1 MLSSPAS
8 TQQLNL
14 DPDILWIENEIV
26 KNYEFKKH
34 TQKDEWVQQ
43 PSFENSLIAKTGE
56 LTTFASLAGKAQKFF
71 TQTENNDWDRSKKTR
86 SCINLLYITAARYLL
101 VTYILYEQSG
111 TRLTAC
117 QEVRD
122 DYGKL
127 ISLVIPDSGVCFP
140 KPYGSATCKSDYDVG
155 LIGKDAGFLAK
166 KFNDFF
172 EITFGKPSELV
183 FDTNVY
189 AFTLEFA
196 MPSIFQKLPREFAN
210 SVARKEQT
218 VNFKMQELASAY
230 YKVFKYNK
238 GFFDA
243 LTSGAINEMGQK
255 FKDSLNSWLAAF
267 QNLDNQSPMRHLE
280 GTYLKDFRKTHND
293 QYQLRVETMS
303 NNGGY
308 NAENLGNF

>member
-1 MLSSPAS
+1 M
-8 TQQLNL
+8 
-14 DPDILWIENEIV
+14 
-26 KNYEFKKH
+26 
-34 TQKDEWVQQ
+34 
-43 PSFENSLIAKTGE
+43 
-56 LTTFASLAGKAQKFF
+56 
-71 TQTENNDWDRSKKTR
+71 
-86 SCINLLYITAARYLL
+86 
-101 VTYILYEQSG
+101 
-111 TRLTAC
+111 
-117 QEVRD
+117 
-122 DYGKL
+122 
-127 ISLVIPDSGVCFP
+127 FP

-155 LIGKDAGFLAK
+155 LIGKDAGFLTK

-196 MPSIFQKLPREFAN
+196 MPSIFQKLSPGFAN
-210 SVARKEQT
+210 SVAQKEQT

-280 GTYLKDFRKTHND
+280 GTSLKDFRKTHND

>member
-1 MLSSPAS
+1 MLSFVHH
-8 TQQLNL
+8 NR
-14 DPDILWIENEIV
+14 
-26 KNYEFKKH
+26 
-34 TQKDEWVQQ
+34 
-43 PSFENSLIAKTGE
+43 
-56 LTTFASLAGKAQKFF
+56 KAQEFF
-71 TQTENNDWDRSKKTR
+71 TQTKDNDWDRSKKTGT
-86 SCINLLYITAARYLL
+86 CINLFYITAARYLV

-155 LIGKDAGFLAK
+155 LIGKDAGFLTK
-166 KFNDFF
+166 KLNDFF
-172 EITFGKPSELV
+172 EIAFGKPSELV
-183 FDTNVY
+183 FDTNFY

-196 MPSIFQKLPREFAN
+196 MPSIFGFA
-210 SVARKEQT
+210 

-243 LTSGAINEMGQK
+243 FTSGAINEMGQ
-255 FKDSLNSWLAAF
+255 
-267 QNLDNQSPMRHLE
+267 
-280 GTYLKDFRKTHND
+280 
-293 QYQLRVETMS
+293 
-303 NNGGY
+303 
-308 NAENLGNF
+308 